1 MSLMIRDSTGGDAQS
16 TRMGTIGRS
25 GVAVAALAGGLLAY
39 RALTRRG
46 TSDRGGGGFLRDGES
61 GAGADAESDADADA
75 STVTGAVTVMAS
87 ADEAYETWRDPETQ
101 ARVFSGF
108 ADVTEVGESRWRW
121 DVNAPLGR
129 TLSWET
135 RALVDHPGEIVRW
148 EAVEGPALIPEGS
161 VQFSPAPADRGTEV
175 RLELRVDPPGG
186 SLGRAAMERLG
197 VVPKALVNEVLHRY
211 KSLVETGEI
220 PTLEGNPSGRGR
232 GDLL

>member
-1 MSLMIRDSTGGDAQS
+1 MSRDSAGRDAQS
-16 TRMGTIGRS
+16 TGIGTVGRS

-39 RALTRRG
+39 RALARRG
-46 TSDRGGGGFLRDGES
+46 SADSGGGEFLQKGES
-61 GAGADAESDADADA
+61 GESAESETDADTDA
-75 STVTGAVTVMAS
+75 STVTSAVTVMAS

-108 ADVTEVGESRWRW
+108 ADVTEVDENRWRW
-121 DVNAPLGR
+121 DVSAPLGR

-135 RALVDHPGEIVRW
+135 RALVDDPGELVRW

-161 VQFSPAPADRGTEV
+161 VRFSPAPADRGTEV

-186 SLGRAAMERLG
+186 SVGRAAMERLG
-197 VVPKALVNEVLHRY
+197 VLPKALTNKVLYRY
-211 KSLVETGEI
+211 RSLVEAGEM

-232 GDLL
+232 GDLI

>member
-1 MSLMIRDSTGGDAQS
+1 M
-16 TRMGTIGRS
+16 
-25 GVAVAALAGGLLAY
+25 AVTALAGGLLAY
-39 RALTRRG
+39 RALARRG
-46 TSDRGGGGFLRDGES
+46 TSDRGGGAFLQKGES
-61 GAGADAESDADADA
+61 GMDAGESAETDA
-75 STVTGAVTVMAS
+75 STVTSTVTVMAS

-108 ADVTEVGESRWRW
+108 ADVTEVGENRWRW

-135 RALVDHPGEIVRW
+135 RALVDRPGELVRW

-161 VQFSPAPADRGTEV
+161 VRFSPAPADRGTEV

-186 SLGRAAMERLG
+186 SVGRAAMERLG
-197 VVPKALVNEVLHRY
+197 IVPKALTNKVLYRY
-211 KSLVETGEI
+211 RSLVEAGEM

-232 GDLL
+232 GDPI